1 MPPHSSHQCNT
12 ALPMQVRVRISHLLP
27 LGASAEGGAAP
38 SHAAPPSLRHAS
50 SAAPAGYCDD
60 APPADAAS
68 SSTAA
73 ALLHQP
79 PTANHQP
86 ATSAMHVVAQLTS
99 DGGDPLAL
107 EAQTSYANCQ
117 PTSSSSAAGA
127 GTDSVGACMWGEMLT
142 FCIKVV
148 RGALYRSVP
157 HELDCTASVLHSA
170 TPITPREHVDDAAVV
185 HRIPCYLLKPHCNPP
200 TVP

>member
-1 MPPHSSHQCNT
+1 
-12 ALPMQVRVRISHLLP
+12 MQVRVRISHLLP
-27 LGASAEGGAAP
+27 HGAATEGGAAP
-38 SHAAPPSLRHAS
+38 SRAAPPLLRHAS
-50 SAAPAGYCDD
+50 SAAPAGCCDD
-60 APPADAAS
+60 APPTDAAS

-79 PTANHQP
+79 PPTASYPP

-117 PTSSSSAAGA
+117 PTSSSATAAGA
-127 GTDSVGACMWGEMLT
+127 GTDSRGACMWGEMLT

-148 RGALYRSVP
+148 RGALYCIVP
-157 HELDCTASVLHSA
+157 HELDCTASVSPSA
-170 TPITPREHVDDAAVV
+170 IPISPCEHVKLM
-185 HRIPCYLLKPHCNPP
+185 LLL
-200 TVP
+200 